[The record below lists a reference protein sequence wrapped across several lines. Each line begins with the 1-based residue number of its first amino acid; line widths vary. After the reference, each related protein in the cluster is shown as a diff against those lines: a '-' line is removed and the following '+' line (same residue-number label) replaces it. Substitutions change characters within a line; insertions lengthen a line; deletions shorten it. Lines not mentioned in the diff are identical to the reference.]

1 MKFKLSKESVKQLRG
16 IVSNE
21 ANEFI
26 QEQAEEV
33 ISFESNPMEY
43 ILNKYPSL
51 NDTLSDLL
59 TDYFRDYVTGVF
71 VVAPK
76 PTTFKVLLHN
86 GQIFFLIY
94 GPKSWIAKIVGKR
107 YYLLNLNEEESAIE
121 AIARLLELGRPPGA
135 QGPDEATSGESANK
149 EEAPAEEEGGEE
161 AAAGGEE
168 EAGMTESIISKKIK
182 LILEEILEENGI
194 SLNEAIDDN
203 IDTFENF
210 IKTNYLEEDQTISG
224 LDSLYNAIQNSPEKN
239 KLFSLIQSSGNRPL
253 RPGKSSIQNVEGEL
267 FNLIMSSIKMKNG
280 DPSELWFAIMYSG
293 KAKGGVAKGGDIE
306 SDVDVDGIGVSIKNY
321 TSISN
326 LDFGSLP
333 ANELKQLKQII
344 NLLVVLTGVEFTAGL
359 GRDSINNLLKVL
371 KTPSF
376 QNDLENIL
384 RIGEDTQIPALKNM
398 YNTIVR
404 YLPNRNV
411 DELVDEFVDGVN
423 GINKLIADK
432 ITKVKWW
439 AIISKNSLYLESSD
453 VIASRLHS
461 NDGQLSPVFR
471 QIKGNNLF
479 VNGNRLLN

>member
-1 MKFKLSKESVKQLRG
+1 MTVIDKILNEWSFRCHDGIVDMNDPNKLIILENVLEEFGIDEKQARIIKNLSKNQPQSQP
-16 IVSNE
+16 
-21 ANEFI
+21 
-26 QEQAEEV
+26 Q
-33 ISFESNPMEY
+33 
-43 ILNKYPSL
+43 
-51 NDTLSDLL
+51 
-59 TDYFRDYVTGVF
+59 
-71 VVAPK
+71 
-76 PTTFKVLLHN
+76 VLLDN
-86 GQIFFLIY
+86 
-94 GPKSWIAKIVGKR
+94 
-107 YYLLNLNEEESAIE
+107 
-121 AIARLLELGRPPGA
+121 
-135 QGPDEATSGESANK
+135 
-149 EEAPAEEEGGEE
+149 AEDF
-161 AAAGGEE
+161 
-168 EAGMTESIISKKIK
+168 SQ
-182 LILEEILEENGI
+182 
-194 SLNEAIDDN
+194 
-203 IDTFENF
+203 F
-210 IKTNYLEEDQTISG
+210 IKTNYLEKNQTISG
-224 LDSLYNAIQNSPEKN
+224 LNSLYNTIQKSPEKD

-280 DPSELWFAIMYSG
+280 DPSELWFAIIYSG
-293 KAKGGVAKGGDIE
+293 KAKGGVAKGSDIE

-376 QNDLENIL
+376 QNDLEDIL
-384 RIGEDTQIPALKNM
+384 KIGEDTQIPALKNM
-398 YNTIVR
+398 YNIIVR

-439 AIISKNSLYLESSD
+439 AIISKNNLYLESSD
-453 VIASRLHS
+453 VIASRLKS
-461 NDGQLSPVFR
+461 KDGQLTPVFA

-479 VNGNRLLN
+479 VNGNRLLKDIKEEE